1 MKVVVNVEMSWYV
14 YVDLSSVFPEVVSRC
29 WMIDHQ
35 VVSSVLV
42 VVVHVAKVQKTFLLV
57 LVISSSKVKG

>member
-42 VVVHVAKVQKTFLLV
+42 VFAHVEKVQKTFLLV
-57 LVISSSKVKG
+57 LVVSSSKVKG

>member
-1 MKVVVNVEMSWYV
+1 M
-14 YVDLSSVFPEVVSRC
+14 YVDLSSVFPEVVSRY

-35 VVSSVLV
+35 VVSNVLV

>member
-1 MKVVVNVEMSWYV
+1 M

-57 LVISSSKVKG
+57 LVISSSKVEG